1 MWQEFK
7 NFGSLH
13 KKNHKIIDFMYS
25 LQNTEPDFCVC
36 KLITSFFETRNLLRQ
51 YSGEH
56 NELSNGD
63 YI

>member
-1 MWQEFK
+1 
-7 NFGSLH
+7 
-13 KKNHKIIDFMYS
+13 MYS